1 MIDYFAIAL
10 THFLLAVAAWRLIGR
25 DDLDADPA
33 LPAADTDEGGEGGK
47 PRA

>member
-33 LPAADTDEGGEGGK
+33 PPATDEGYNRGK

>member
-10 THFLLAVAAWRLIGR
+10 THLLLAVAAWRLIGR

-33 LPAADTDEGGEGGK
+33 PPAMGEDGDRDK